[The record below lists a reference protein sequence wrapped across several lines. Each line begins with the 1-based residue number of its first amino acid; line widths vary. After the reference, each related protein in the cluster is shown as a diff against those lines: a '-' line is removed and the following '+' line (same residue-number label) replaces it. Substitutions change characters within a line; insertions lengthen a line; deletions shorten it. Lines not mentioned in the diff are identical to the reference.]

1 MRHAASFC
9 RAHGVDALREGKL
22 QLSVSGRYLRP
33 EWRFSLRLLL
43 RLDDLFI
50 LERITG
56 ARGLKALQPRFCGL
70 VSKLA
75 AVRH

>member
-22 QLSVSGRYLRP
+22 QLSVSGRCLRP

-43 RLDDLFI
+43 RRDDLFI
-50 LERITG
+50 WSL
-56 ARGLKALQPRFCGL
+56 
-70 VSKLA
+70 KLA
-75 AVRH
+75 CVV